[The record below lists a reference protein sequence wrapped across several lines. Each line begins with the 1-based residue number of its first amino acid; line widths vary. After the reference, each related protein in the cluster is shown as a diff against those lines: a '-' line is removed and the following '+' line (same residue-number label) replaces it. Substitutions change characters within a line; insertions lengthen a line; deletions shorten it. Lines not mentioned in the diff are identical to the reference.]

1 MKPMKKTFR
10 NILGRFR
17 FQYQPNRPGIKT
29 EAAIMEEWERNGCPV
44 PPPHVVKQ
52 RIIKEYQQRHNYST
66 FIETGTY
73 LGDMVEAQKSSFKKL
88 ISIELSNELYLEA
101 KKRFKNDR
109 NVLIVQGDS
118 GKQLPE
124 ILKTV
129 NEPAIFWLDGHY
141 SEGKTAKGDKDCP
154 IFEELHA
161 ILDQGVYEHV
171 ILIDDARLF
180 VGKGDYPRI
189 EALAEYI
196 RGENQNYKL
205 EVKHDI
211 IRFTV

>member
-1 MKPMKKTFR
+1 MK
-10 NILGRFR
+10 
-17 FQYQPNRPGIKT
+17 NRLRKLLAAFSSKGLKNPGDSS
-29 EAAIMEEWERNGCPV
+29 EAGIVEAWQKNGCPV

-52 RIIKEYQQRHNYST
+52 RIIKEYQQRFNYST

-73 LGDMVEAQKSSFKKL
+73 LGDMVEAQKSSFKKV
-88 ISIELSNELYLEA
+88 ISIELSNELFLKA
-101 KKRFKNDR
+101 KKRFKNDS

-154 IFEELHA
+154 IFEELDA
-161 ILDQGVYEHV
+161 IFDHG
-171 ILIDDARLF
+171 
-180 VGKGDYPRI
+180 
-189 EALAEYI
+189 
-196 RGENQNYKL
+196 
-205 EVKHDI
+205 
-211 IRFTV
+211 

>member
-1 MKPMKKTFR
+1 M
-10 NILGRFR
+10 
-17 FQYQPNRPGIKT
+17 NRPGTET
-29 EAAIMEEWERNGCPV
+29 EAVIMKEWERNGCPV

-52 RIIKEYQQRHNYST
+52 RIIKEYQQRYKYST

-88 ISIELSNELYLEA
+88 ISIELSSELYLKA
-101 KKRFKNDR
+101 RNRFKNDS

-124 ILKTV
+124 ILRTLT
-129 NEPAIFWLDGHY
+129 EPAIFWLDGHY

-154 IFEELHA
+154 IFEELDA
-161 ILDQGVYEHV
+161 ILGHSIYAHV
-171 ILIDDARLF
+171 ILIDDARYF
-180 VGKGDYPRI
+180 VGKGDYPQV

-196 RGENQNYKL
+196 LGKNQNYKM